1 MQKKEV
7 GIKRRGR
14 KKERDGV
21 GELREKEKENEKS
34 QRLRKYNKNPFEC
47 KDAMKDRQERD

>member
-34 QRLRKYNKNPFEC
+34 
-47 KDAMKDRQERD
+47 